1 MAPVRFAARLF
12 GSRPLPL
19 SQKLLRRLEH
29 DLQKPRGS
37 TTLAVLIL
45 SLSRSDAIGATLEL
59 PESTR
64 INTVLLERIS
74 NTLRA
79 DDYLA
84 LATPDEIWIVLP
96 ALASA
101 SVAQLAATHIGRALE
116 APLQAGTLIVTVN
129 PCIGIAVTSILGGT
143 SLGLLQAA
151 SEARKRARSL
161 NRLFF
166 VATETEGVDLHSKDL
181 INAVAAA
188 LAQNRLT
195 MAYQPKVDTLTRRM
209 VSVEALIRWPADLLP
224 AMSPMVLVEI
234 AERFGMIEELTRHV
248 LHTVLREYTTL
259 LAATG
264 LPRIWIN
271 LSAGMLANPHLP
283 EFLQQGLDIWATEA
297 SVIGLEITES
307 AVIADIEQS
316 IAMMHALTGRGFEL
330 AIDDFGTGYSSLAYL
345 RRFPISELKID
356 KLFVQHMHTSAT
368 DTQLVRTIIDLA
380 HNFKLKVI
388 AEGVEDAPT
397 LDLLAQLGCDQ
408 IQGYVYAKPMPA
420 AELVQWIAHFQ
431 GELAGD

>member
-19 SQKLLRRLEH
+19 GQKLLRRLEH
-29 DLQKPRGS
+29 DLQEPRGT

-64 INTVLLERIS
+64 INTVLLERIG

-181 INAVAAA
+181 INVVAAA